1 MPEPSDPR
9 LAAPEGRPSP
19 FQVSAGVAAIRAEP
33 APDAEMVTQALHGET
48 LQVFSETGE
57 FGAVQLD
64 RDNYVGWVLME
75 AVSAPPLRATH
86 RVQAL
91 RTYVYSEPD
100 LKSAPRFLVSLNA
113 RMVVEP
119 ERSGRFVKC
128 ARAGWVV
135 ADHLVPL
142 DVWEPD
148 PASVAERFIGAP
160 YLWGGRESLGLDC
173 TGLTVA
179 AFGACGVELPR
190 DSDMQFAWAGEPIED
205 WNQPGALHRGDMVFW
220 KGHVGLLADG
230 HTLVHANAHHMA
242 VARESL
248 SAAIERI
255 APLHGLPIGARRL
268 SVAAARAHHPD
279 WMARD

>member
-1 MPEPSDPR
+1 MPELTDPR
-9 LAAPEGRPSP
+9 LTAPDGQPTP
-19 FQVSAGVAAIRAEP
+19 FQVTAGVAAIRAAP

-57 FGAVQLD
+57 FGQVQLD
-64 RDNYVGWVLME
+64 RDRYVGWVLME
-75 AVSAPPLRATH
+75 AVSAPALSASH
-86 RVQAL
+86 RVGAL

-100 LKSAPRFLVSLNA
+100 LKSAPHYLVSLNA

-119 ERSGRFVKC
+119 EQEGRFVKC
-128 ARAGWVV
+128 ARSGWVV
-135 ADHLVPL
+135 ADHLAPL

-148 PASVAERFIGAP
+148 PASVAERFVGTP

-179 AFGACGVELPR
+179 AFGACGVDLPR
-190 DSDMQFAWAGEPIED
+190 DSDMQFAWAGAPIDD
-205 WNQPGALHRGDMVFW
+205 WDRPGVLHRGDLVFW
-220 KGHVGLLADG
+220 KGHVGILTDDQ
-230 HTLVHANAHHMA
+230 TLIHANAHHMC

-255 APLHGLPIGARRL
+255 APLYGPPIGARRL
-268 SVAAARAHHPD
+268 NVTAARGHGPD
-279 WMARD
+279 WLS